1 MYGFLKNRVLLC
13 NKSDILPK
21 KIVVHHHRFYFLER
35 SKLLKKKSKVNKKK
49 SRSFLIKKI
58 DVFDIL
64 DNSLNQY
71 LKVFKTI

>member
-35 SKLLKKKSKVNKKK
+35 SKLLKNSKLTKKK